1 MKEICLEHLLPLLRT
16 LFFGFLR
23 QVFTL
28 LKYGMKLG
36 GGTTE
41 IEKVAFPSH
50 FITVSEGANPI
61 ELLMLVGN
69 ST

>member
-1 MKEICLEHLLPLLRT
+1 
-16 LFFGFLR
+16 
-23 QVFTL
+23 
-28 LKYGMKLG
+28 MKLG